1 MSLAEIEI
9 VSFVELTYVV
19 DRAVP
24 LKFTTDTGTKSQP
37 FTASVNPAPP
47 ATALEGLIDETVGE
61 GLITVNPMEVEAPPP
76 GSGLKTKATAVPPL
90 AISPV
95 RISALSCVALP
106 NVVVRACPPK

>member
-24 LKFTTDTGTKSQP
+24 LKFTTDPVTKFEP

-47 ATALEGLIDETVGE
+47 ATALEGLIDESVGE
-61 GLITVNPMEVEAPPP
+61 GLITVNPMEGEAPPA
-76 GSGLKTKATAVPPL
+76 GSGLKTKTTAVPPL
-90 AISPV
+90 AISPL
-95 RISALSCVALP
+95 RMSALSCVALT
-106 NVVVRACPPK
+106 NVVFRACPPK